1 MNTETA
7 DSLSGASQTPPAPS
21 ILMGIQYVKSV
32 EFQVLGAPAIYSRV
46 TERPHL
52 GVSVDVRAHQM
63 GENQPNF
70 EVELILRCQGH
81 LPAQREGEEIVPLFD
96 VNLIYAGIFTLQ
108 HATAETFETLLLI
121 EAPGFYTRPP
131 ATCWPRCAVKQVSC
145 QLSCSRLILQHC
157 GETAAL
163 WAKSNI
169 QAP

>member
-7 DSLSGASQTPPAPS
+7 DSLSGASHTSPAPS
-21 ILMGIQYVKSV
+21 VLMGIQYVKSV

-108 HATAETFETLLLI
+108 HATAETFELLLLI
-121 EAPGFYTRPP
+121 EAPRLLYPAARNMLGTLCREAGFLP
-131 ATCWPRCAVKQVSC
+131 VIMQ
-145 QLSCSRLILQHC
+145 QIDF
-157 GETAAL
+157 AAL
-163 WAKSNI
+163 WRNRRAVG
-169 QAP
+169 

>member
-7 DSLSGASQTPPAPS
+7 DSLGGASQTPPAPS

-121 EAPGFYTRPP
+121 EAPRLLYPAARNMLATLCREAGFLPIIM
-131 ATCWPRCAVKQVSC
+131 Q
-145 QLSCSRLILQHC
+145 QIDF
-157 GETAAL
+157 AAL
-163 WAKSNI
+163 WRNRRAVG
-169 QAP
+169 

>member
-7 DSLSGASQTPPAPS
+7 DSLSGASHTSPAPS
-21 ILMGIQYVKSV
+21 VLMGIQYVKSV

-108 HATAETFETLLLI
+108 HATAETFEPLLLI
-121 EAPGFYTRPP
+121 ELRGFFTPQL
-131 ATCWPRCAVKQVSC
+131 ATCWALCAVKRASYP
-145 QLSCSRLILQHC
+145 LLCSRLILQPY
-157 GETAAL
+157 GATAVL
-163 WAKSNI
+163 WAESSI
-169 QAP
+169 QAS